1 MDWFKR
7 YGIPGAYFCVLTLA
21 WIAVCYPC
29 KFNYLKANIKDLV
42 VLVVIAFLPIGYILT
57 TIQMFFYYSIRC
69 LGIHRDAQKEAKL
82 PLPPEI
88 KTKIKCEHEAIFEA
102 YTHIL
107 SFNYAEEDKKK
118 DKKFEEVKFIQDW
131 IRKRMDI
138 LTINATLILASL
150 ISAVLSILGLLCFSK
165 CEPQFK
171 IYCGIIIFSISVI
184 VAVTCF
190 ITYRMM
196 RRSIKI
202 VLVDYFRRIKEYYE
216 RIKETIPS

>member
-21 WIAVCYPC
+21 WIAICYPC
-29 KFNYLKANIKDLV
+29 KFNFFKANIKDLV

-57 TIQMFFYYSIRC
+57 TIQMFIYYSIRG
-69 LGIHRDAQKEAKL
+69 LGIHRSAQKEANL

-88 KTKIKCEHEAIFEA
+88 KTKIKGEHEAIFEA
-102 YTHIL
+102 YTHVFSL
-107 SFNYAEEDKKK
+107 NYAENN
-118 DKKFEEVKFIQDW
+118 KKFEVVKFNQDW
-131 IRKRMDI
+131 VRKRMDI

-184 VAVTCF
+184 VAVVCF
-190 ITYRMM
+190 KTYRMM
-196 RRSIKI
+196 RESIKI
-202 VLVDYFRRIKEYYE
+202 VLVDYFRRIKKYYDE
-216 RIKETIPS
+216 SKETIPS